1 MTNSSDF
8 LYPFLDDAAEPA
20 DASALLEDLARSAEA
35 KWRESEELSSSVLE
49 RESSHLSALGAE
61 LARRAGAGGRVFT
74 VGNGGSATDAMDL
87 AAELP
92 VPALCLAADPAV
104 FSALANDVGIGN
116 AFTRQLAA
124 LARPNDTVIGFSTS
138 GDSENVVAVLQEAD
152 RQGLLTIGFA
162 GYDGGSMG
170 RLGLEH
176 VMVVPSQSVHRVQE
190 AQCALSAALCRS
202 VAEAL
207 VA

>member
-1 MTNSSDF
+1 MKTSSDF

-20 DASALLEDLARSAEA
+20 DVSALLEDLARSAAA
-35 KWRESEELSSSVLE
+35 KWRESEALSSSVLA
-49 RESSHLSALGAE
+49 RESSRLAILGAE
-61 LARRAGAGGRVFT
+61 LARRADAGGRIFT

-116 AFTRQLAA
+116 VFTRQLAA
-124 LARPNDTVIGFSTS
+124 LAGPDDTVIGFSTS
-138 GDSENVVAVLQEAD
+138 GDSENVVAVLQEAH
-152 RQGLLTIGFA
+152 RRGLLTIGFA

-190 AQCALSAALCRS
+190 AQCALSAALCHA
-202 VAEAL
+202 VAKAL
-207 VA
+207 AA